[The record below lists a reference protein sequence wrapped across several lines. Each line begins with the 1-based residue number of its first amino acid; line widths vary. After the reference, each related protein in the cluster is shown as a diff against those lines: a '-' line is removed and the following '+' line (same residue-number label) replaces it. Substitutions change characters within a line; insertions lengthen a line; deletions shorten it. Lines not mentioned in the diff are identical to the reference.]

1 MRPVGGSSYGNYR
14 GLEMRHCAQKS
25 EFEQLLAEARF
36 YGDALA
42 SLGAAAGNHRAS
54 ALGLHARTKP
64 VRLGTA
70 TTVGLECAL
79 RHSKLRSSLAKS

>member
-1 MRPVGGSSYGNYR
+1 MQQG
-14 GLEMRHCAQKS
+14 AQKQS
-25 EFEQLLAEARF
+25 KQLLAEAWL

-42 SLGAAAGNHRAS
+42 SLGATAGNNRPS

-64 VRLGTA
+64 VRLGPT